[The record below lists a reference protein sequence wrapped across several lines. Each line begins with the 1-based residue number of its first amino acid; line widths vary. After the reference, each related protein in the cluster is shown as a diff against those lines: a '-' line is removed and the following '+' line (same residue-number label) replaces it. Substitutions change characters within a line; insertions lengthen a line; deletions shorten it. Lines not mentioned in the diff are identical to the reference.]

1 MHKGNEFRATP
12 SRHSGRLFQ
21 ARRLLA
27 FLLGWLLIMPLA
39 TILIMYFFAICIP
52 IGAVDS
58 LWREHRVRRIYRS
71 VKRLLHWNQAS
82 QMLSSGQGT
91 LIIEV
96 HLLERSGRVWW
107 IESDLR
113 TRHPDFPLAPARV
126 LDPSFDIEERVRLLH
141 NDAAEAWWNAHLPEL
156 IEGVFLVQMPLT
168 FWWRRQG
175 VLAIPNAVAVDD
187 DWTYSF
193 YKHRS

>member
-1 MHKGNEFRATP
+1 MHNRNENRESP
-12 SRHSGRLFQ
+12 SRHPARLSLTQ
-21 ARRLLA
+21 ECLA
-27 FLLGWLLIMPLA
+27 FLLGWLVIMPLV
-39 TILIMYFFAICIP
+39 AICIP
-52 IGAVDS
+52 IGAVDL
-58 LWREHRVRRIYRS
+58 LWREYRLRRFYRS
-71 VKRLLHWNQAS
+71 VKRLLLWSQAS

-96 HLLERSGRVWW
+96 DLWDRPGHVWW
-107 IESDLR
+107 IECDLR